1 LDCEQSNI
9 ELAMTAVASTKLEEL
24 WPNAPPSSSD
34 PAIPSMTRTFNI
46 AEDAKVIQID
56 DEDPT
61 KIVQIGAD

>member
-1 LDCEQSNI
+1 
-9 ELAMTAVASTKLEEL
+9 
-24 WPNAPPSSSD
+24 
-34 PAIPSMTRTFNI
+34 MTRTFNI